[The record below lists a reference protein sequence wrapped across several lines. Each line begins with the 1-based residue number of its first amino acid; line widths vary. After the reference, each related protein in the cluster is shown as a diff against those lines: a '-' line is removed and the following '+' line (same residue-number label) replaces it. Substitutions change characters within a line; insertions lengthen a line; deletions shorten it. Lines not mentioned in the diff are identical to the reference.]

1 MRRIIILIGIV
12 LCMMGL
18 TSCSKKASAIDI
30 GYVDLGTRTYMTQ
43 KENIEKLSKIIEEQK
58 FVKYKEIPADLK
70 EELSGEAIDITIY
83 YKIGIPK
90 TYFVY
95 PSGRIELLENSK
107 NLYISES
114 KVDIESIQEFLFC
127 E

>member
-1 MRRIIILIGIV
+1 MRRIIILVGIV

-18 TSCSKKASAIDI
+18 TSCSKKISAIDI
-30 GYVDLGTRTYMTQ
+30 SYITSSHITHITQ
-43 KENIEKLSKIIEEQK
+43 EGNIEKLSKIIEEQK

-95 PSGRIELLENSK
+95 PSGRIQLLK
-107 NLYISES
+107 NNKYLYISES

>member
-1 MRRIIILIGIV
+1 MRRIIILVGIV

-30 GYVDLGTRTYMTQ
+30 SYMFSSHITHITQ
-43 KENIEKLSKIIEEQK
+43 NENIEKLSKIIEEQK

-95 PSGRIELLENSK
+95 LSGRIQLLK
-107 NLYISES
+107 NNKYLYISES
-114 KVDIESIQEFLFC
+114 KVDIELIQEFLFC

>member
-1 MRRIIILIGIV
+1 MKRIVILVGIV

-18 TSCSKKASAIDI
+18 TSCSNVSMIDI
-30 GYVDLGTRTYMTQ
+30 GYTVMSTHTYMTQ

-58 FVKYKEIPADLK
+58 FIKYKEIPSNLR
-70 EELSGEAIDITIY
+70 EELKGETISIDIY

-90 TYFVY
+90 FYWVY
-95 PSGRIELLENSK
+95 PSGRIQLLKNNK